1 MIKRIYLVRGIV
13 FVMTHI
19 GSSYEECK
27 HDLDCVLKKFSYR
40 RMDGFTL
47 GVLSMSK
54 VIPVGFLLNVTEA
67 TFNRTTEL
75 TQNATI
81 VERLSGK

>member
-1 MIKRIYLVRGIV
+1 MLKRLYWLRGIV

-40 RMDGFTL
+40 RIDGFTL
-47 GVLSMSK
+47 GVISMSK

-75 TQNATI
+75 TANATT
-81 VERLSGK
+81 VEILIGK